1 MMSTAL
7 SNEKPMEKP
16 AKTNPFRQNFLEQL
30 IRNKKITIM
39 IFILHLTA
47 APLVFINVIANFF
60 NKEYAEPDDLLI
72 ALACISTALAALA
85 GIVIAINTFDHLC
98 KRSRVD
104 MCLSLPMSTNQKFFS
119 DFLGGLA
126 AYIAPFFAA
135 EIIGLLIT
143 GLGFILCEGKTYVV
157 YKYPITFEFF
167 KPMMP
172 FYIQLIIGGAF
183 IMLMVYTLT
192 VLVMSCC
199 GSLFEC
205 IFYTAA
211 ANGIIPAMIACFTYL
226 TIGDI
231 YGVDF
236 ENSFIKAISTTSP
249 GGGVF
254 GLLYV
259 FEEFGG
265 YDATSEEWKEFFF
278 WLIPFMLV
286 TAVMLA
292 GAFLIYRQRRAEQV
306 GRPFAFRLFYHI
318 IAFCVIFCLISLFD
332 GAGELSVGAFITC
345 AVIYMIMEV
354 VANRGFKRI
363 WLTGIRFVGMV
374 AAVLI
379 ISTVSEATD
388 GFGTLYRVPSAGNVS
403 SITIDSYRGQ
413 MEDYPIEF
421 TVKSPE
427 NIQRII
433 DIHKGELERYR
444 TYYHDNYSNNYVRD
458 YGTDYECSAQRIT
471 CGAIKIEYHLKTGGK
486 LCRTYSICLDEYL
499 KLLEVERTDEYKTA
513 LAEFLSERVTAQFDN
528 LKAYRD
534 MNVAY
539 YNSNPAI
546 SVSKL
551 YTQDKDYK
559 LQNIPADFGD
569 KLAAALY
576 ADIMEETDEEF
587 YRASAP
593 KFHILIDGMEVT
605 VYPHY
610 KNTVSYLASLDMLPE
625 KEYNMSSLK
634 RAISNEEFILSSP
647 SDRKEFA
654 NYTANGFDKYS
665 STLFNS
671 RYNVYNKQVKYLRPY
686 YGTDSDTIAYK
697 LTILLENASGRYIT
711 EESCYTL
718 NVSGEEY
725 VIPPEYTELAEE
737 LYDYCYA
744 EDYSD

>member
-47 APLVFINVIANFF
+47 APLTFINVITKFF
-60 NKEYAEPDDLLI
+60 NKDYAEPDELMLV
-72 ALACISTALAALA
+72 LAVISTALAALA

-104 MCLSLPMSTNQKFFS
+104 MSLSLPLSTNQKFFS

-126 AYIAPFFAA
+126 AYLAPFFVA

-157 YKYPITFEFF
+157 YKDPIEFEFF

-172 FYIQLIIGGAF
+172 YYIQLIIGGAF
-183 IMLMVYTLT
+183 IMLMVYALT

-199 GSLFEC
+199 GSMFEC

-259 FEEFGG
+259 FNEFGG
-265 YDATSEEWKEFFF
+265 EETTSEEWKEFFL
-278 WLIPFMLV
+278 WLIPLMLV

-318 IAFCVIFCLISLFD
+318 IAFSVIFCLISVFD
-332 GAGELSVGAFITC
+332 GMSELGVGAFITC

-444 TYYHDNYSNNYVRD
+444 ASDHVYSYDYARD
-458 YGTDYECSAQRIT
+458 YDYEYNAQKIS
-471 CGAIKIEYHLKTGGK
+471 CGGIKIEYHLKTGGK
-486 LCRTYSICLDEYL
+486 LCRTYNLALDEYL
-499 KLLEVERTDEYKTA
+499 KLLEVERTDEYKTV

-534 MNVAY
+534 MNLAY

-576 ADIMEETDEEF
+576 SDIMEETDEEF

-593 KFHILIDGMEVT
+593 KFHVNIDGMEVT

-610 KNTVSYLASLDMLPE
+610 KNTVAYLASLDMLPE
-625 KEYNMSSLK
+625 TEYNMSSLR
-634 RAISNEEFILSSP
+634 RAISNEEFIIASP

-654 NYTANGFDKYS
+654 NYTENGFDKYS
-665 STLFNS
+665 STLYNS
-671 RYNVYNKQVKYLRPY
+671 RYNAYNSQVKYLRSY
-686 YGTDSDTIAYK
+686 YESESDTIAYK
-697 LTILLENASGRYIT
+697 LTILLENASSRYIT

-737 LYDYCYA
+737 LYDYCYT
-744 EDYSD
+744 EDYSE

>member
-16 AKTNPFRQNFLEQL
+16 AKTNPFRQNFQEQL

-47 APLVFINVIANFF
+47 APLTFINVIANFF
-60 NKEYAEPDDLLI
+60 NKEYAEPDDLMI
-72 ALACISTALAALA
+72 VLAVISTALAALA

-104 MCLSLPMSTNQKFFS
+104 MCLSLPLSTNQKFFS
-119 DFLGGLA
+119 DFLGGLT
-126 AYIAPFFAA
+126 AYLAPFFAA

-157 YKYPITFEFF
+157 YKNPIEFEFF
-167 KPMMP
+167 KPMLP
-172 FYIQLIIGGAF
+172 YYIQLIIGGAF
-183 IMLMVYTLT
+183 IMLMAYTLT

-199 GSLFEC
+199 GSMFEC

-211 ANGIIPAMIACFTYL
+211 ANGIIPAIIACFTYL

-254 GLLYV
+254 GLAYV
-259 FEEFGG
+259 FNEFGG
-265 YDATSEEWKEFFF
+265 NEATSEEWKEFFF
-278 WLIPFMLV
+278 WLIPLMLV

-292 GAFLIYRQRRAEQV
+292 GAFLLYRQRRAEQV

-318 IAFCVIFCLISLFD
+318 MAFCVIFCLISLFD

-354 VANRGFKRI
+354 VANRGFKKI
-363 WLTGIRFVGMV
+363 WLTGVRFVGMT
-374 AAVLI
+374 AAVLV
-379 ISTVSEATD
+379 ISAVSEATD

-403 SITIDSYRGQ
+403 SITIDSSLGR
-413 MEDYPIEF
+413 MEDYPTEF
-421 TVKSPE
+421 TVTSPE

-433 DIHKGELERYR
+433 DIHKGELERFR
-444 TYYHDNYSNNYVRD
+444 ATDNNVYSYDYVRNYD
-458 YGTDYECSAQRIT
+458 YNDTVGKIT
-471 CGAIKIEYHLKTGGK
+471 CGRINIEYHLKTGGK
-486 LCRTYSICLDEYL
+486 LCRSYDLALDEYL

-513 LAEFLSERVTAQFDN
+513 LAEFMLDRVTNRFDN
-528 LKAYRD
+528 CIANSRYNDYYKFD
-534 MNVAY
+534 NV
-539 YNSNPAI
+539 I
-546 SVSKL
+546 SVTKL
-551 YTQDKDYK
+551 YTQEKEYK
-559 LQNIPADFGD
+559 LTNVPDDFGD

-576 ADIMEETDEEF
+576 SDIMEETDEEF

-593 KFHILIDGMEVT
+593 KFHVLIDGMEVT

-610 KNTVSYLASLDMLPE
+610 KNTVAYLASLDMLPE
-625 KEYNMSSLK
+625 TEYNMSSLK
-634 RAISNEEFILSSP
+634 RAISSEEFIISSP

-654 NYTANGFDKYS
+654 NYTANGFDRYS
-665 STLFNS
+665 STIYNS
-671 RYNVYNKQVKYLRPY
+671 RYQAYNSQVKYLRSY
-686 YGTDSDTIAYK
+686 YGSDSDTIAYK
-697 LTILLENASGRYIT
+697 LTILLENASSRYIT

-737 LYDYCYA
+737 LYDYCYT
-744 EDYSD
+744 EDWEQ

>member
-47 APLVFINVIANFF
+47 APLTFINVITKFF
-60 NKEYAEPDDLLI
+60 NKDHAEPDELMLV
-72 ALACISTALAALA
+72 LAVISTALAALA

-104 MCLSLPMSTNQKFFS
+104 MSLSLPLSTNQKFFS
-119 DFLGGLA
+119 DFLGGLT
-126 AYIAPFFAA
+126 AYLAPFFAA

-157 YKYPITFEFF
+157 YNNSIEFEFF

-183 IMLMVYTLT
+183 IMLMVYALT

-236 ENSFIKAISTTSP
+236 ENSFIKAISTTSR

-354 VANRGFKRI
+354 VANRGFKKI
-363 WLTGIRFVGMV
+363 WMSGIRFAAMT
-374 AAVLI
+374 AAVLV
-379 ISTVSEATD
+379 ISAVSDATD

-421 TVKSPE
+421 TVTSPE

-444 TYYHDNYSNNYVRD
+444 ASDHVYSYDYARD
-458 YGTDYECSAQRIT
+458 YDYEYNAQKIS
-471 CGAIKIEYHLKTGGK
+471 CGGIKIEYHLKTGGK
-486 LCRTYSICLDEYL
+486 LCRSYNLALDEYL

-534 MNVAY
+534 MNLAY

-576 ADIMEETDEEF
+576 SDIMEETDEEF

-593 KFHILIDGMEVT
+593 KFHILIDGMEIT

-610 KNTVSYLASLDMLPE
+610 KNTVGYLASLDMLPE
-625 KEYNMSSLK
+625 TEYNMSSLK

-647 SDRKEFA
+647 SDRMSFYGYA
-654 NYTANGFDKYS
+654 FNGFDKYS
-665 STLFNS
+665 STIYNS
-671 RYNVYNKQVKYLRPY
+671 RYQAYNSQVKYLRPS
-686 YGTDSDTIAYK
+686 YGIDSDTIAYK
-697 LTILLENASGRYIT
+697 LAILLENASSRYIT

-744 EDYSD
+744 ENYSD

>member
-30 IRNKKITIM
+30 IRNRKITIM

-47 APLVFINVIANFF
+47 APLTFINVITKFF
-60 NKEYAEPDDLLI
+60 NKDYAEPDELMLV
-72 ALACISTALAALA
+72 LAVISTALAALA

-104 MCLSLPMSTNQKFFS
+104 MCLSLPLSTNQKFFS
-119 DFLGGLA
+119 DFLGGLT
-126 AYIAPFFAA
+126 AYLAPFFAA

-157 YKYPITFEFF
+157 YKDPIEFEFF
-167 KPMMP
+167 KPMLP
-172 FYIQLIIGGAF
+172 YYIQLIIGGAF
-183 IMLMVYTLT
+183 IMLMAYTLT

-199 GSLFEC
+199 GSMFEC

-259 FEEFGG
+259 FNEFGG
-265 YDATSEEWKEFFF
+265 DFEAMFEEWKEFFF
-278 WLIPFMLV
+278 WLIPLMLV

-318 IAFCVIFCLISLFD
+318 IAFSVIFCLISVFD
-332 GAGELSVGAFITC
+332 GMGELGVGAFITC

-354 VANRGFKRI
+354 VANRGFKKI
-363 WLTGIRFVGMV
+363 WMSGIRFVGMV

-379 ISTVSEATD
+379 ISSVSEATD

-421 TVKSPE
+421 TVKSSE

-444 TYYHDNYSNNYVRD
+444 ATDNNVYSYDYVRNYD
-458 YGTDYECSAQRIT
+458 YNDTVGKIT
-471 CGAIKIEYHLKTGGK
+471 CGGIQIVYHLKTGGK
-486 LCRTYSICLDEYL
+486 LCRKYDLALNEYL
-499 KLLEVERTDEYKTA
+499 KLLEVERTEEYKTA
-513 LAEFLSERVTAQFDN
+513 LAEFMLDRVTNRFNNCVTQSSYAEYYKSNDIITVSQMYTGE
-528 LKAYRD
+528 KEYRLN
-534 MNVAY
+534 NV
-539 YNSNPAI
+539 PE
-546 SVSKL
+546 
-551 YTQDKDYK
+551 
-559 LQNIPADFGD
+559 DFGD

-593 KFHILIDGMEVT
+593 KFHVLIDGMEIT

-610 KNTVSYLASLDMLPE
+610 KNTVAYLASLDMLPE

-634 RAISNEEFILSSP
+634 RAISNEEFIISSP

-665 STLFNS
+665 STLYNS
-671 RYNVYNKQVKYLRPY
+671 RYTAYNSQVKYLRPS
-686 YGTDSDTIAYK
+686 YGSNSDAIANK
-697 LTILLENASGRYIT
+697 LAILLENASSRYIT

-744 EDYSD
+744 ENYSD

>member
-47 APLVFINVIANFF
+47 APLIFINVITKFF
-60 NKEYAEPDDLLI
+60 NKDYAEPDELMLV
-72 ALACISTALAALA
+72 LAVISTALAALA

-104 MCLSLPMSTNQKFFS
+104 MCLSLPLSTNQKFFS

-126 AYIAPFFAA
+126 AYLAPFFAA

-157 YKYPITFEFF
+157 YKNPTTFEFF

-172 FYIQLIIGGAF
+172 YYIQLIIGGAF
-183 IMLMVYTLT
+183 IMLMAYTLT

-199 GSLFEC
+199 GSMFEC

-259 FEEFGG
+259 FNEFGG
-265 YDATSEEWKEFFF
+265 EETTSEEWKEFFF
-278 WLIPFMLV
+278 WLIPLMLV

-318 IAFCVIFCLISLFD
+318 IAFSVIFCLISVFD
-332 GAGELSVGAFITC
+332 GMGELGVGAFITC

-363 WLTGIRFVGMV
+363 WMSGIRFVGMT

-403 SITIDSYRGQ
+403 SITIDSYRGE

-444 TYYHDNYSNNYVRD
+444 ATDNNVYSYDYVRNYD
-458 YGTDYECSAQRIT
+458 YNDTVGKIT
-471 CGAIKIEYHLKTGGK
+471 CGGIKIEYHLKTGGK
-486 LCRTYSICLDEYL
+486 LCRKYDLALDEYL
-499 KLLEVERTDEYKTA
+499 KLLEVERTEEYKTA
-513 LAEFLSERVTAQFDN
+513 LAEYISERRVTTQFDN
-528 LKAYRD
+528 LNAYRD
-534 MNVAY
+534 MNLAY
-539 YNSNPAI
+539 YDSNPAI
-546 SVSKL
+546 SVASL
-551 YTQDKDYK
+551 YTQEKEYK
-559 LQNIPADFGD
+559 LTNVPDDFGD
-569 KLAAALY
+569 KLADALY
-576 ADIMEETDEEF
+576 TDIMEETDEEF

-593 KFHILIDGMEVT
+593 KFHVLIDGMEVT

-610 KNTVSYLASLDMLPE
+610 KNTVAYLASLDMLPE
-625 KEYNMSSLK
+625 KEYNMSSIK
-634 RAISNEEFILSSP
+634 RAISNEEFIISSP

-665 STLFNS
+665 STLYNS
-671 RYNVYNKQVKYLRPY
+671 RYTAYNSQVKYLRSY
-686 YGTDSDTIAYK
+686 YESESDTIAYK
-697 LTILLENASGRYIT
+697 LAILLENASSRYIT

-737 LYDYCYA
+737 LYDYCYT
-744 EDYSD
+744 EDWEE

>member
-47 APLVFINVIANFF
+47 APLTFINVIANFF
-60 NKEYAEPDDLLI
+60 NKEYAEPDDLMI
-72 ALACISTALAALA
+72 VLAVISTALAALA
-85 GIVIAINTFDHLC
+85 GIVIAINTFDYLC

-104 MCLSLPMSTNQKFFS
+104 MSLSLPLSTNQKFFS
-119 DFLGGLA
+119 DFLGGLT
-126 AYIAPFFAA
+126 AYLAPFFAA

-157 YKYPITFEFF
+157 YNNSIEFEFF
-167 KPMMP
+167 KPMLP
-172 FYIQLIIGGAF
+172 YYIQLIIGGAF
-183 IMLMVYTLT
+183 IMLIAYTLT

-199 GSLFEC
+199 GSMFEC

-265 YDATSEEWKEFFF
+265 YEVTSEEWKEFFF
-278 WLIPFMLV
+278 WLIPLMLV
-286 TAVMLA
+286 TAVMLG
-292 GAFLIYRQRRAEQV
+292 GAFLLYRQRRAEQV

-318 IAFCVIFCLISLFD
+318 IAFSVIFCLISLFD
-332 GAGELSVGAFITC
+332 GTGELELGAFITC

-354 VANRGFKRI
+354 VANRGFKKI
-363 WLTGIRFVGMV
+363 WMTGIRFAAMT
-374 AAVLI
+374 AAVLV
-379 ISTVSEATD
+379 ISSVSDATD
-388 GFGTLYRVPSAGNVS
+388 GFGTLYRVPIAGNVS
-403 SITIDSYRGQ
+403 SITIDSSSGR

-444 TYYHDNYSNNYVRD
+444 ATDNNVYSYDYVRN
-458 YGTDYECSAQRIT
+458 YDYEYTVEKIS
-471 CGAIKIEYHLKTGGK
+471 CGRIKIEYHLKTGGK
-486 LCRTYSICLDEYL
+486 LCRSYNLALNEYL

-513 LAEFLSERVTAQFDN
+513 LAEFLSERVTDQFN
-528 LKAYRD
+528 NTITNSRYNTYHKFE
-534 MNVAY
+534 NV
-539 YNSNPAI
+539 I
-546 SVSKL
+546 SVTKL
-551 YTQDKDYK
+551 YTQEKEYK
-559 LQNIPADFGD
+559 LTNVPDDFGD

-593 KFHILIDGMEVT
+593 KFYVNIDGMEIT

-610 KNTVSYLASLDMLPE
+610 KNAVAYLASLDMLPE

-647 SDRKEFA
+647 SDRMSFNGYA
-654 NYTANGFDKYS
+654 ANGFDKYS
-665 STLFNS
+665 STLYNS
-671 RYNVYNKQVKYLRPY
+671 RYNTYNSQVKYLRAY
-686 YGTDSDTIAYK
+686 YGSDSDTIAYK

-737 LYDYCYA
+737 LYDYCYT
-744 EDYSD
+744 EDQD

>member
-47 APLVFINVIANFF
+47 APLIFINVIANFF
-60 NKEYAEPDDLLI
+60 NKEYAEPDDLMI

-104 MCLSLPMSTNQKFFS
+104 MCLSLPLSTNQKFFS

-126 AYIAPFFAA
+126 AYLAPFFAA

-157 YKYPITFEFF
+157 YKNPIEFEFF
-167 KPMMP
+167 KPIMP
-172 FYIQLIIGGAF
+172 YYIQLIIGGAF
-183 IMLMVYTLT
+183 IMLMVYALT

-199 GSLFEC
+199 GSMFEC

-211 ANGIIPAMIACFTYL
+211 ANGIIPAIIACFTYL

-254 GLLYV
+254 GLVYV
-259 FEEFGG
+259 FNEFGG
-265 YDATSEEWKEFFF
+265 NEATSEEWKEFFF
-278 WLIPFMLV
+278 WLIPLMLV

-292 GAFLIYRQRRAEQV
+292 GAFLLYRQRRAEQV

-318 IAFCVIFCLISLFD
+318 MAFCVIFCLISLFD

-354 VANRGFKRI
+354 VANRGFKKI
-363 WLTGIRFVGMV
+363 WLTGIRFVGMT
-374 AAVLI
+374 AAVLV
-379 ISTVSEATD
+379 ISSVSDATD

-403 SITIDSYRGQ
+403 SITIDSRGGQ
-413 MEDYPIEF
+413 MEDYSIEF

-433 DIHKGELERYR
+433 DIHKGELERFR
-444 TYYHDNYSNNYVRD
+444 ATDNNVYSYDYVRNYD
-458 YGTDYECSAQRIT
+458 YNDTVGKIT
-471 CGAIKIEYHLKTGGK
+471 CGRINIEYHLKTGGK

-513 LAEFLSERVTAQFDN
+513 LAEFLSERVTDQFNNIITNSRYSDYYKFDN
-528 LKAYRD
+528 
-534 MNVAY
+534 V
-539 YNSNPAI
+539 I
-546 SVSKL
+546 SVTKL
-551 YTQDKDYK
+551 YTQEKEYK
-559 LQNIPADFGD
+559 LTNVPDDFGD

-625 KEYNMSSLK
+625 TEYNMSSLK
-634 RAISNEEFILSSP
+634 RAISNEEFIISSP
-647 SDRKEFA
+647 SDRAGFE
-654 NYTANGFDKYS
+654 NYTGNGFDKYS
-665 STLFNS
+665 STIYNS
-671 RYNVYNKQVKYLRPY
+671 RYQAYNSQVKYLRSY
-686 YGTDSDTIAYK
+686 YGSESDTIAYK
-697 LTILLENASGRYIT
+697 LTILLENASSRYIT

-737 LYDYCYA
+737 LYDYCYT
-744 EDYSD
+744 EDWEQ